1 MKILG
6 CLKFLTGDNAMIYDY
21 FLYIAGYLKRGMK
34 TMGENIGG
42 AQHVAFFMTGLRKES
57 SLLLSKKALSEKEA
71 IDGPLP
77 NSQRR

>member
-6 CLKFLTGDNAMIYDY
+6 SLKFLTGDNAMIYDY
-21 FLYIAGYLKRGMK
+21 FLYIAGYLKGGMK
-34 TMGENIGG
+34 TGGENIGG
-42 AQHVAFFMTGLRKES
+42 AQNVAFMSGLKKES

>member
-1 MKILG
+1 MKILDS
-6 CLKFLTGDNAMIYDY
+6 LKFLTAMIYDY
-21 FLYIAGYLKRGMK
+21 FLYIAGYLKGRMK
-34 TMGENIGG
+34 TMGENTGG
-42 AQHVAFFMTGLRKES
+42 AQHMHVAFMTGLIKES